1 MSMFFAQVLLLDGG
15 DCGLVY
21 LLLGPF
27 GFRDQSVSFSSHL
40 SVKAMGSL
48 AQDVLRFVMLHL

>member
-27 GFRDQSVSFSSHL
+27 GFRDQSVS
-40 SVKAMGSL
+40 KAGR
-48 AQDVLRFVMLHL
+48 AKQ